1 MTFNS
6 FKLSRWRQYENI
18 DILFHPRLTI
28 LTGANGAG
36 KTTVL
41 NLLSRHYGW
50 TPTFVSTPERE
61 SKIGLKYLTDLWQ
74 SWFTQSK
81 PTTIAFGSIVYSDGT
96 TSQLSVPTENAQGNY
111 QININGIKPING
123 IHIPSHRPVFY
134 YTKVSQIPTMPPK
147 KKAIFENHRNYI
159 QRPFN
164 GGHVDKPANTLM
176 KETLIALAVFGEGN
190 SHVSSDIEALRL
202 FNGFQEVLKMVLPE
216 DIGFLKL
223 QIENPEVILVTSS
236 GNFSLD
242 AVSGGIAAI
251 LDIVWQIYMA
261 SEGEDTFVVTIDE
274 PENHL
279 HPKLQ
284 RTFLPNLLKAFPKA
298 QFVVVTHNPF
308 VVTSVPE
315 SNVYVLDYNEE
326 KRVFSRNLDL
336 VNRAGDANEILTD
349 VLGLPTPSPIWVEQK
364 IDHIVTKYSSAGLTK
379 ENVDALR
386 KELIDAGLG
395 TLFTDTLVKIKWF
408 NFTNLKSQKY

>member
-50 TPTFVSTPERE
+50 NPTFVSTPERE

-74 SWFTQSK
+74 SWFTQNK

-190 SHVSSDIEALRL
+190 SHVTSDSEALRL

-223 QIENPEVILVTSS
+223 QIENPEVVLVTSS

-364 IDHIVTKYSSAGLTK
+364 IDHIVTKYSLAGLTK

-395 TLFTDTLVKIKWF
+395 TLFTDTLVKIK
-408 NFTNLKSQKY
+408 